1 VRDDTVVTC
10 ALSSLR
16 DTLETLQS
24 GECAGCALPIAGPPL
39 RRLWAF
45 VTLPLRR
52 WQAERVFASSGAEV
66 IGRWGVDPDLD
77 SPSCVFE
84 LGSFA
89 DKYAGEH
96 LRRRGSK
103 VALRRALARVFGCDP
118 ALGAVVIVGRKH

>member
-1 VRDDTVVTC
+1 VTC
-10 ALSSLR
+10 ALPALR
-16 DTLETLQS
+16 ETLDGLER

-39 RRLWAF
+39 RRLWAY
-45 VTLPLRR
+45 VTLPWRR
-52 WQAERVFASSGAEV
+52 WQAERVFASTGAEV

-84 LGSFA
+84 LGSYA
-89 DKYAGEH
+89 DQYAGAH

-118 ALGAVVIVGRKH
+118 ALGAVIIVGRKR